1 MMEPYENLAN
11 AIVLFAARDYR
22 SALKRLKKNPGGKE
36 SMRTAMKC
44 EQFFRSGWY
53 SALSNVSGEYL
64 IEQLQK
70 EVREA

>member
-1 MMEPYENLAN
+1 MDPYENLAN

-22 SALKRLKKNPGGKE
+22 SALKKLRRNPRNKE
-36 SMRTAMKC
+36 AMRVAMKC

-53 SALSNVSGEYL
+53 SRLTSLSGEYL
-64 IEQLQK
+64 IERLQK

>member
-36 SMRTAMKC
+36 AMKC